1 MVQDP
6 YSILGVPQG
15 ASQDEIKKAYRKKC
29 KEYHPDLHP
38 GDAVAA
44 RKMAEVNE
52 AYDMLQNPEKYAKQR
67 QQQSS
72 RSQSGYGQSGYGQN
86 SYGGYRQ
93 GNQQS
98 DRGYQGAGGWYSDFG
113 GFDFDDFFGFGG
125 SESSGPSRPQ
135 HESGDTLEFRRA
147 IDAINARQ
155 YQQAIMI
162 LEDDYIKIPAGEEN
176 DYRWIS
182 DGDDWSHGYSK
193 LRKAPEKSFA
203 FSRTGQMRSTAVLAD
218 VPVLSVAS
226 GAVLRI
232 EGDDSV
238 PAPCISKIAVD
249 ASAGF
254 GKVFGAAFSGS
265 GSIEIRNVPENLPV
279 SFSFAQGDV
288 EGLANLKDWAISFAG
303 DVSGRLVAA
312 ISSDGSSLTV
322 SNRGLSVVIR

>member
-6 YSILGVPQG
+6 YSILGIPQG

-135 HESGDTLEFRRA
+135 HESGDTMEFRRA

-155 YQQAIMI
+155 YQQAITI
-162 LEDDYIKIPAGEEN
+162 LN
-176 DYRWIS
+176 QVVSTYRNAR
-182 DGDDWSHGYSK
+182 YYY
-193 LRKAPEKSFA
+193 LCA
-203 FSRTGQMRSTAVLAD
+203 
-218 VPVLSVAS
+218 
-226 GAVLRI
+226 
-232 EGDDSV
+232 
-238 PAPCISKIAVD
+238 
-249 ASAGF
+249 
-254 GKVFGAAFSGS
+254 
-265 GSIEIRNVPENLPV
+265 
-279 SFSFAQGDV
+279 
-288 EGLANLKDWAISFAG
+288 LANEGAGNTIAALEQIQKAIQMDSNNQEYRR
-303 DVSGRLVAA
+303 VYTRLRR
-312 ISSDGSSLTV
+312 
-322 SNRGLSVVIR
+322 SNESYSERSQGFNMDPGNLSKCCTTFCLAQMFCNCCLPRF

>member
-1 MVQDP
+1 VTYYHDADTYCLFDNVKP
-6 YSILGVPQG
+6 TPTLGKYSGGLRFYTERQINIDDSSTWVPIVFRLTNG
-15 ASQDEIKKAYRKKC
+15 TSRAVSCDFVYPCTLNNATTYAGRCPTAMKLEASND
-29 KEYHPDLHP
+29 
-38 GDAVAA
+38 G
-44 RKMAEVNE
+44 
-52 AYDMLQNPEKYAKQR
+52 
-67 QQQSS
+67 
-72 RSQSGYGQSGYGQN
+72 
-86 SYGGYRQ
+86 
-93 GNQQS
+93 
-98 DRGYQGAGGWYSDFG
+98 
-113 GFDFDDFFGFGG
+113 
-125 SESSGPSRPQ
+125 
-135 HESGDTLEFRRA
+135 
-147 IDAINARQ
+147 INWENVW
-155 YQQAIMI
+155 
-162 LEDDYIKIPAGEEN
+162 EDDSIEIPAGEEN

-182 DGDDWSHGYSK
+182 DGDGWSHGYSR
-193 LRKAPEKSFA
+193 LRKAPEKSFK

-303 DVSGRLVAA
+303 DVPGRLVAA